1 MSQNSG
7 SCGQPEKLTKFEN
20 TVVRAHS
27 NSRRRFLGWLAGGAT
42 LAAAGTVL
50 AKPLL
55 INKCR
60 VAIPAR
66 LIDSPWLRQAWAGI
80 DPAQLWDCHVHLAG
94 IGDGGSGIEVG
105 PQLSSL
111 LHPLHYA
118 QRLFYMNAGCARDA
132 PGKVDQAY
140 VARLL
145 NLSDAMPEGFKVML
159 FAFERFHDGKGDVHP
174 EHSAFHV
181 PNAWAAKLA
190 KDFSGRFEWV
200 ASLHPYRAGAADD
213 LRMAIANGARAVKWL
228 PAAMGMDPADAK
240 CDVFFRVLAENSTP
254 LIVHCGEEKAVK
266 GSDTQAFGN
275 PLRLRRALDAG
286 VKVVV
291 AHCASLGDDLDDD
304 GKLRS
309 SFDLFLKLIGEARAK
324 GGLYGD
330 ISAITLRNR
339 RPAVIRTLLE
349 RADLH
354 EQLLHGSDYPLPG
367 IVPLTSTSA
376 LAKHNLLPKAAISDL
391 DILRQHNPLLFDF
404 VLKRL
409 LNWQGHSF
417 SPAVFDTRRLFA
429 VSHP

>member
-1 MSQNSG
+1 MTAAFN
-7 SCGQPEKLTKFEN
+7 PN
-20 TVVRAHS
+20 
-27 NSRRRFLGWLAGGAT
+27 RRRLLGLLAGGAALST
-42 LAAAGTVL
+42 AGWAS

-55 INKCR
+55 VNQCR
-60 VAIPAR
+60 VAIPAG
-66 LIDSPWLRQAWAGI
+66 LIDSPWLQQAWAGI

-94 IGDGGSGIEVG
+94 IGDGGSGIVVG
-105 PQLSSL
+105 PQLSSP

-118 QRLFYMNAGCARDA
+118 QRLFYMNAGCAHEA

-145 NLSDAMPEGFKVML
+145 NLCDAMPAGFKVML
-159 FAFERFHDGKGDVHP
+159 FAFERFHDGQGEAHP
-174 EHSAFHV
+174 EHSAFYV

-190 KDFSGRFEWV
+190 GDFPARFEWV
-200 ASLHPYRAGAADD
+200 ASLHPYQPAAVDT
-213 LRMAIANGARAVKWL
+213 LKQAISQGARAVKWL

-240 CDVFFRVLAENSTP
+240 CAAFYRVLAESGTP

-266 GSDTQAFGN
+266 GSNTQAFGN

-309 SFDLFLKLIGEARAK
+309 SFDLFLKLMAEPRAK
-324 GGLYGD
+324 GLLYGD
-330 ISAITLRNR
+330 ISAITQRNR
-339 RPAVIRTLLE
+339 QPALIRRLLE
-349 RADLH
+349 GEDLH
-354 EQLLHGSDYPLPG
+354 ERLLHGSDYPLPG
-367 IVPLTSTSA
+367 VVPLTSTSA
-376 LAKHNLLPKAAISDL
+376 LAKAGLLPKLAINDL

-404 VLKRL
+404 TLKRL

-417 SPAVFDTRRLFA
+417 SPAVFNTRRIFA
-429 VSHP
+429 ASQA

>member
-1 MSQNSG
+1 MSGFRESH
-7 SCGQPEKLTKFEN
+7 GQPEKMPKIEMSAD
-20 TVVRAHS
+20 RG
-27 NSRRRFLGWLAGGAT
+27 RRRFLAWLAGSTA
-42 LAAAGTVL
+42 LVAGGTAL

-55 INKCR
+55 VNKCR
-60 VAIPAR
+60 VAIPAG
-66 LIDSPWLRQAWAGI
+66 LIDSPWLKQAWAGI
-80 DPAQLWDCHVHLAG
+80 DPTQLWDCHVHLAG
-94 IGDGGSGIEVG
+94 IGDGGSGIVVG
-105 PQLSSL
+105 PQLSSP

-118 QRLFYMNAGCARDA
+118 QRLFYMNAGCAHDA

-145 NLSDAMPEGFKVML
+145 NLCDAMPEGFKVML
-159 FAFERFHDGKGDVHP
+159 FAFEQFHDTKGDAHP
-174 EHSAFHV
+174 EHSAFYV

-190 KDFSGRFEWV
+190 KDFPARFEWV
-200 ASLHPYRAGAADD
+200 ASLHPYHAGAADD
-213 LRMAIANGARAVKWL
+213 LKLAIANGARAVKWL

-240 CDVFFRVLAENSTP
+240 CDAFYRVLAESGTP

-309 SFDLFLKLIGEARAK
+309 SFDLFLKLMAEPRARNL
-324 GGLYGD
+324 LYGD
-330 ISAITLRNR
+330 ISAITQRNR
-339 RPAVIRTLLE
+339 KPALIRTLLE
-349 RADLH
+349 SSDLH
-354 EQLLHGSDYPLPG
+354 DRLLHGSDYPLPG

-376 LAKHNLLPKAAISDL
+376 LARAGLLPKAAINDL

-404 VLKRL
+404 TVKRL
-409 LNWQGHSF
+409 LNSQGHSF
-417 SPAVFDTRRLFA
+417 SPAVFNTRRLFDA
-429 VSHP
+429 SHA